1 VSGRTCRV
9 CVHDD
14 RESIDAALLQ
24 GTPLRAL
31 GKRFGVSKDSL
42 HRHRRD
48 GHVAGSLKV
57 LHGEKVEARARSL
70 LDRIED
76 VVSRVERVADSAEED
91 GKPTLVLQAA
101 KELRETIR
109 LLGQATGELRDA
121 PTTVVNVLQDPGWLE
136 LRGTLL
142 RVLERH
148 PEAKAEVVEALAEH
162 RALEAG

>member
-1 VSGRTCRV
+1 VKTCLA
-9 CVHDD
+9 CLHDD
-14 RESIDAALLQ
+14 REAIDASLLQ

-31 GKRFGVSKDSL
+31 GRRFGLSKDSL

-48 GHVAGSLKV
+48 GHIAGSLKV

-70 LDRIED
+70 LDRIEE
-76 VVSRVERVADSAEED
+76 VVGRVERVADSAEEA
-91 GKPTLVLQAA
+91 GKPALVLQAA
-101 KELRETIR
+101 KELRESIR
-109 LLGQATGELRDA
+109 LLGQATGELRDT
-121 PTTVVNVLQDPGWLE
+121 PTTVVNVLQDPGWLQ

-142 RVLERH
+142 QVLDRH

>member
-1 VSGRTCRV
+1 VKTCLA
-9 CVHDD
+9 CHHDD
-14 RESIDAALLQ
+14 REAIDAALLQ

-31 GKRFGVSKDSL
+31 GRRFGLSKDSL

-48 GHVAGSLKV
+48 GHIAGSLKV

-76 VVSRVERVADSAEED
+76 VVARVERVADSAEDE
-91 GKPTLVLQAA
+91 GKPALVLQAA
-101 KELRETIR
+101 KELRESIR
-109 LLGQATGELRDA
+109 LLGQATGELRDT
-121 PTTVVNVLQDPGWLE
+121 PTTVVNVLQDPGWLQ

-142 RVLERH
+142 RVLDRH

-162 RALEAG
+162 RNLEAG

>member
-1 VSGRTCRV
+1 VKSCLA
-9 CVHDD
+9 CLHDD
-14 RESIDAALLQ
+14 REAIDAALLQ

-31 GKRFGVSKDSL
+31 GRRFRLSKDSL

-48 GHVAGSLKV
+48 GHIAGSLKV
-57 LHGEKVEARARSL
+57 LHSEKVEARARSL

-76 VVSRVERVADSAEED
+76 VVGRVERVADSAEED

-101 KELRETIR
+101 KELRESIR
-109 LLGQATGELRDA
+109 LLGLATGELQDR
-121 PTTVVNVLQDPGWLE
+121 PQTVVNVLQDPGWLQ

-142 RVLERH
+142 RVLDRH